1 MLRSPRQKKQK
12 MAKDA
17 PIFQRGKTRGEVRY
31 PPDEHR
37 DGDLATL
44 HREFRIHPFGNIADY
59 PRHIPY
65 NSDKKS
71 FQELTG
77 RESFEGK
84 LEHGYDTAYADL
96 QSSNIPFSSR
106 EKIDSG

>member
-1 MLRSPRQKKQK
+1 

-17 PIFQRGKTRGEVRY
+17 PIFQRGKPRGEVRY
-31 PPDEHR
+31 PPYEDRDGKFSCQHR
-37 DGDLATL
+37 D
-44 HREFRIHPFGNIADY
+44 FRIHPLGNIADY

-71 FQELTG
+71 FQERTG

-84 LEHGYDTAYADL
+84 PASKILE
-96 QSSNIPFSSR
+96 SS
-106 EKIDSG
+106 